1 MHLYQYYLS
10 EELVKNDEL
19 NSYGIRK
26 NQFIQNGYLDMDI
39 VMKKF
44 SQYYTELYRETDE
57 RFVEK
62 RGRKLFLL
70 FLKPIINGTG
80 NFYVEAETRNET
92 RTDIVVDYM
101 GKQFIIELKIWKG
114 EKYNA
119 DGEKQLIEYL
129 NLYHLDRGYLLT
141 FNFNKNKQAGIK
153 EVFIQ
158 DKRILETIV

>member
-1 MHLYQYYLS
+1 MFCRY
-10 EELVKNDEL
+10 VKIL
-19 NSYGIRK
+19 NSYDIRK
-26 NQFIQNGYLDMDI
+26 NQFIQKGYLDI

-62 RGRKLFLL
+62 QGRKLFLL

-119 DGEKQLIEYL
+119 DGEKQLIDYL